1 MAEDLHL
8 LKKEFTKR
16 VSITKN
22 DNRAVI
28 SIKAPSFS
36 WGNNFLT
43 FILSIGIVVEMI
55 IGYLMVLKPSHVEYL
70 FPLLIAFTG
79 IFIIVFTRMWLWHHF
94 GEEHIEI
101 LGNRLNATRK
111 YALFSTSK
119 ISLAFNMTSQLY
131 INQEDKWD
139 WKGFR
144 KKGTL
149 RLTSD
154 DKTIDF
160 GKGLDY
166 QEYESITR
174 IMVSYIEKFKAVPS
188 STPINGN
195 TMEAISSNLE
205 AQPKINTKTP
215 TPTLHKSA

>member
-1 MAEDLHL
+1 MVEDLHL
-8 LKKEFTKR
+8 SKKEFTKR

-22 DNRAVI
+22 DNRSVI
-28 SIKAPSFS
+28 SIKAPTFS

-43 FILSIGIVVEMI
+43 LMLSVGIVGEVI
-55 IGYLMVLKPSHVEYL
+55 IAYLMVLKPSHIEYL
-70 FPLLIAFTG
+70 FPLLIASTG

-94 GEEHIEI
+94 GEEYIEI
-101 LGNRLNATRK
+101 NGNQLTSNRK
-111 YALFSTSK
+111 YALFSTPK

-131 INQEDKWD
+131 LNHEDAWD

-154 DKTIDF
+154 NTTVDF

-174 IMVSYIEKFKAVPS
+174 LMASYIEKFKQVSPS
-188 STPINGN
+188 SSINGN
-195 TMEAISSNLE
+195 NMEAIPSGME
-205 AQPKINTKTP
+205 ARPNVNKRP

>member
-8 LKKEFTKR
+8 SKKEFTKR

-22 DNRAVI
+22 DNRAII
-28 SIKAPSFS
+28 SIKAPAFS
-36 WGNNFLT
+36 WGNNVLT
-43 FILSIGIVVEMI
+43 FMLSIGIVGEII

-101 LGNRLNATRK
+101 VGNRLISKRK
-111 YALFSTSK
+111 YALFSTAK
-119 ISLAFNMTSQLY
+119 MSLVFNMNTQLY
-131 INQEDKWD
+131 INHEDSWD

-144 KKGTL
+144 TKGTL
-149 RLTSD
+149 RLTNV
-154 DKTIDF
+154 DKTVDF

-174 IMVSYIEKFKAVPS
+174 LMASYIDKFKAIPPA
-188 STPINGN
+188 TINGSP
-195 TMEAISSNLE
+195 MEAISSNHE
-205 AQPKINTKTP
+205 AQTNINTKKTP